1 VFGCIVASARC
12 RFRIRPGS
20 LLPRPPLPFRTI
32 TSFRIKAFCRL
43 AASQPAFR
51 TRPISVRSP
60 PPSELSL
67 ELPGVGSMFPVRYVF
82 GGLLFLKPL
91 GTFINMIPKSVS
103 VNAFCEDSRSISTT
117 NIRFDF
123 RVLDPQ

>member
-1 VFGCIVASARC
+1 
-12 RFRIRPGS
+12 
-20 LLPRPPLPFRTI
+20 
-32 TSFRIKAFCRL
+32 
-43 AASQPAFR
+43 
-51 TRPISVRSP
+51 
-60 PPSELSL
+60 
-67 ELPGVGSMFPVRYVF
+67 MFPVRYVF